1 MRDLRPCIA
10 TVGADRYAMRQ
21 IILTI
26 ALLVAAVAAV
36 PSFAQSPAPAA
47 ASQAADLSK
56 IETYLNGLSTAQADF
71 TFAAPDGSVS
81 KGIFYLSR
89 PNKLRFEYTEPKDN
103 LLIADGSYVIYWD
116 AAQKEASNLPI
127 SSTPLSFL
135 LRPQIS
141 LTDGLKV
148 TRFEHAAGTIRVSL
162 AEAKG
167 DADGTVTVAFAD
179 QPLELRGWRL
189 VDGQG
194 QITDV
199 TFSNMKLGGSLDSSL
214 FHFDDPKHGKRGR

>member
-1 MRDLRPCIA
+1 
-10 TVGADRYAMRQ
+10 MRQ
-21 IILTI
+21 IRFI
-26 ALLVAAVAAV
+26 AVMLLAAIAAAG
-36 PSFAQSPAPAA
+36 PSFAQSPAGTTPAA
-47 ASQAADLSK
+47 GQAADLSR
-56 IETYLNGLSTAQADF
+56 IETYLNGLTTAQADF
-71 TFAAPDGSVS
+71 TFAAPDGSIS
-81 KGIFYLSR
+81 KGIFYLNR
-89 PNKLRFEYTEPKDN
+89 PSKLRFEYTDPKGN

-148 TRFEHAAGTIRVSL
+148 TRYEHTAGVIRVSL

-199 TFSNMKLGGSLDSSL
+199 TFSNMKLGMSLDPSL
-214 FHFDDPKHGKRGR
+214 FHFDDPNGGKRHR

>member
-1 MRDLRPCIA
+1 MHNRRPCVA

-21 IILTI
+21 FKFI
-26 ALLVAAVAAV
+26 AVLLLAAISAAS

-47 ASQAADLSK
+47 SQAADLSR
-56 IETYLNGLSTAQADF
+56 IETYLNGLTTAQADF

-81 KGIFYLSR
+81 KGIFYLNR
-89 PNKLRFEYTEPKDN
+89 PSKLRFEYTDPKGN

-148 TRFEHAAGTIRVSL
+148 TRYEHTAGVIRVSL

-199 TFSNMKLGGSLDSSL
+199 TFTNMKLGVSLDSDL
-214 FHFDDPKHGKRGR
+214 FHFNDPHGSKPHR

>member
-1 MRDLRPCIA
+1 M
-10 TVGADRYAMRQ
+10 VGADRYAMRQ
-21 IILTI
+21 NPFAVL
-26 ALLVAAVAAV
+26 ALLAATLAAS
-36 PSFAQSPAPAA
+36 PSWAQAPAGAAPAA
-47 ASQAADLSK
+47 AQAADLSR
-56 IETYLNGLSTAQADF
+56 IEAYLNGLTTAQADF
-71 TFAAPDGSVS
+71 AFAAPDGSVS
-81 KGIFYLSR
+81 KGVFFLNR
-89 PNKLRFEYTEPKDN
+89 PSKLRFEYTDPKGN

-127 SSTPLSFL
+127 GSTPLSFL

-148 TRFEHAAGTIRVSL
+148 TRFEHTAGVIRVSL

-167 DADGTVTVAFAD
+167 DADGTVTVAVAD

-199 TFSNMKLGGSLDSSL
+199 TFSNMKLGMPLDPAL
-214 FHFDDPKHGKRGR
+214 FHFNDPHGSKPHR

>member
-1 MRDLRPCIA
+1 
-10 TVGADRYAMRQ
+10 MRQ
-21 IILTI
+21 FTFI
-26 ALLVAAVAAV
+26 AVMLFAAMVAAG
-36 PSFAQSPAPAA
+36 PSVAQSPAGTAPAA
-47 ASQAADLSK
+47 NQAADLSR
-56 IETYLNGLSTAQADF
+56 IETYLNGLTTAQADF

-81 KGIFYLSR
+81 KGVFYLSR
-89 PNKLRFEYTEPKDN
+89 PSKLRFEYTEPKGN

-116 AAQKEASNLPI
+116 AVQKEASNLPI
-127 SSTPLSFL
+127 GQTPLSFL

-148 TRFEHAAGTIRVSL
+148 TRYEHTAGMIRVSL

-199 TFSNMKLGGSLDSSL
+199 TFSNMKLGMPLDPAL
-214 FHFDDPKHGKRGR
+214 FHFNDPHGSKPHR

>member
-1 MRDLRPCIA
+1 
-10 TVGADRYAMRQ
+10 MRQ
-21 IILTI
+21 FTFI
-26 ALLVAAVAAV
+26 AVMLLAAIAATS
-36 PSFAQSPAPAA
+36 PSFAQSPAPA

-56 IETYLNGLSTAQADF
+56 IEAYLNGLTTAQADF

-89 PNKLRFEYTEPKDN
+89 PSKLRFEYTDPKGN

-148 TRFEHAAGTIRVSL
+148 TRYEHTAGVIRVSL

-199 TFSNMKLGGSLDSSL
+199 TFTNMKLGVSINPDL
-214 FHFDDPKHGKRGR
+214 FHFNDPHGSKPHR

>member
-1 MRDLRPCIA
+1 M
-10 TVGADRYAMRQ
+10 VGADRYAMRQ
-21 IILTI
+21 IIFAAFT
-26 ALLVAAVAAV
+26 LLAAML
-36 PSFAQSPAPAA
+36 AA
-47 ASQAADLSK
+47 APSGAQTSAGAAPVAGQAADLSR
-56 IETYLNGLSTAQADF
+56 IEAYLNGLTTAQADF
-71 TFAAPDGSVS
+71 AFAAPDGSIS
-81 KGIFYLSR
+81 KGVFYLNR
-89 PNKLRFEYTEPKDN
+89 PSKLRFEYTDPKGN

-127 SSTPLSFL
+127 GSTPLSFL

-141 LTDGLKV
+141 LTEGLKV
-148 TRFEHAAGTIRVSL
+148 TRFEHTTGVIRVSL

-199 TFSNMKLGGSLDSSL
+199 TFANLKLGMPLDPAL
-214 FHFDDPKHGKRGR
+214 FHFNDPNNGKRHR

>member
-1 MRDLRPCIA
+1 
-10 TVGADRYAMRQ
+10 MRQ
-21 IILTI
+21 FTFI
-26 ALLVAAVAAV
+26 AVMLLAVIAAAGPAL
-36 PSFAQSPAPAA
+36 AQATAGTAPAA
-47 ASQAADLSK
+47 GQAADLSR
-56 IETYLNGLSTAQADF
+56 IEAYLNALTTAQADF
-71 TFAAPDGSVS
+71 MFAAPDGSVS

-89 PNKLRFEYTEPKDN
+89 PSKLRFEYTEPKGN

-127 SSTPLSFL
+127 GSTPLSFL
-135 LRPQIS
+135 LRPRIS

-148 TRFEHAAGTIRVSL
+148 TRFEHAAGVIRVSL

-199 TFSNMKLGGSLDSSL
+199 TFSNMKLGMSLDSDL
-214 FHFDDPKHGKRGR
+214 FHFNDPHGSKPHR

>member
-1 MRDLRPCIA
+1 M
-10 TVGADRYAMRQ
+10 VGADRYAMRQ
-21 IILTI
+21 ITLI
-26 ALLVAAVAAV
+26 AVMLLAALSASGPA
-36 PSFAQSPAPAA
+36 FAQGTTGAA
-47 ASQAADLSK
+47 AAAGQAADLSR
-56 IETYLNGLSTAQADF
+56 IETYLNGLTTAQADF
-71 TFAAPDGSVS
+71 TFTAPDGTIS
-81 KGIFYLSR
+81 KGIFYLNR
-89 PNKLRFEYTEPKDN
+89 PSKLRFEYTDPKGN

-135 LRPQIS
+135 LRPRIS

-148 TRFEHAAGTIRVSL
+148 TRFEHAAGVIRVSL

-199 TFSNMKLGGSLDSSL
+199 TFTNLKLGMPLDQSL
-214 FHFDDPKHGKRGR
+214 FHFDDPNSGKRHR

>member
-1 MRDLRPCIA
+1 
-10 TVGADRYAMRQ
+10 MRQ
-21 IILTI
+21 FTFI
-26 ALLVAAVAAV
+26 AVMLLAGIAAAS
-36 PSFAQSPAPAA
+36 PSFAQSPAGTAPAA
-47 ASQAADLSK
+47 GQAADLSR
-56 IETYLNGLSTAQADF
+56 IEAYLNGLTTAQADF
-71 TFAAPDGSVS
+71 AFAAPDGSVS

-89 PNKLRFEYTEPKDN
+89 PSKLRFEYTDPKGN

-135 LRPQIS
+135 LRQPIS

-148 TRFEHAAGTIRVSL
+148 TRFEHSAGVIRVSL

-167 DADGTVTVAFAD
+167 DADGTVTVAFSD

-199 TFSNMKLGGSLDSSL
+199 TFTNMKLGGSLDSSL
-214 FHFDDPKHGKRGR
+214 FHFDDPNSRVRHR